1 MRLAHRGICER
12 TSAQSY
18 AHLSNLSHEANITC
32 LSNTAQHKYQC
43 DLHMCLRHTHPNPA
57 IIMPVAQVSPLTS
70 HLPHLKQLIL
80 VGQLKHTF
88 GSQYNITLHPSRLET
103 ANTSAIDSQNCRNAD
118 QSCTWRKL
126 AGLCYLF
133 ESVVQMLFVQL
144 PKIVSN
150 AEVSE

>member
-1 MRLAHRGICER
+1 MYIDIVTINWFLHPILTSETSQGVRLAHRGICER

-18 AHLSNLSHEANITC
+18 AHVSNLSHEANMTC

-80 VGQLKHTF
+80 VGNSNTPLAA
-88 GSQYNITLHPSRLET
+88 ITILHPSRRET
-103 ANTSAIDSQNCRNAD
+103 TNTSVIELWESQ
-118 QSCTWRKL
+118 
-126 AGLCYLF
+126 YLLHL
-133 ESVVQMLFVQL
+133 EKASWTML
-144 PKIVSN
+144 SY
-150 AEVSE
+150 

>member
-1 MRLAHRGICER
+1 MYIDIVTINWFLHPILTSETSQGVRLAHRGICER

-18 AHLSNLSHEANITC
+18 AHLSNLSHEANMTC

-80 VGQLKHTF
+80 VGQLKHAF
-88 GSQYNITLHPSRLET
+88 GSQYNT
-103 ANTSAIDSQNCRNAD
+103 TS
-118 QSCTWRKL
+118 K
-126 AGLCYLF
+126 
-133 ESVVQMLFVQL
+133 QMQMHLQ
-144 PKIVSN
+144 
-150 AEVSE
+150 